1 MKTISWDVVRMRACY
16 NKKGD
21 FVSLICYSY
30 NDEQAETAVMING
43 AKLTLSYTVTPE
55 EEAKKDDKFTRFI
68 YPNHA
73 QFNHIIQHGKL
84 TGMLPLDFTV

>member
-1 MKTISWDVVRMRACY
+1 METISWDVVRMRACY

-30 NDEQAETAVMING
+30 NDEQAETTVAING
-43 AKLTLSYTVTPE
+43 TKLTLSYTVTPE
-55 EEAKKDDKFTRFI
+55 EQAKLKDKFTRFI

-73 QFNHIIQHGKL
+73 QFGNIIQYGKFS
-84 TGMLPLDFTV
+84 GMLPLDFKI